1 MRMYL
6 AIIEKDI
13 KGIFTSPQVYLPLL
27 ILPVLMMIILPVALI
42 VGAAYGDNIING
54 ADKLIGMLEATRHY
68 KNEGEMLLDMGI
80 NYMFPGFYLLIPM
93 MTASIIA
100 ANSFISEKEYK
111 TFEALMYT
119 PLNVRDLF
127 VSKVLGASIIAYG
140 LALLSAVLFGLVVDI
155 GGMMLFGQWLFP
167 NLKWLI
173 MIFWVSPAI
182 IVFCVS
188 FMVLVSARANTFQEA
203 QQMAGFLVLPA
214 LLLILG
220 QSSGLFILQA
230 WMLALL
236 GLLVIVLDIFML
248 KNAMDRYTPEKL
260 L

>member
-1 MRMYL
+1 MKMYL
-6 AIIEKDI
+6 AIIEKDM
-13 KGIFTSPQVYLPLL
+13 KAIFSSPQVFLPLL
-27 ILPVLMMIILPVALI
+27 IVPVIMMIVLPLALI
-42 VGAAYGDNIING
+42 IGASFGDNVING
-54 ADKLIGMLEATRHY
+54 ADKLIGLLEATRSY

-80 NYMFPGFYLLIPM
+80 NYMFPGFYMMVPM
-93 MTASIIA
+93 MTASIVA

-127 VSKVLGASIIAYG
+127 IAKVLGASLVAYG
-140 LALLSAVLFGLVVDI
+140 LALLSAVLFGVVVDV
-155 GGMMLFGQWLFP
+155 GGMWLFGQWLFP

-173 MIFWVSPAI
+173 MIFWVSPAV

-188 FMVLVSARANTFQEA
+188 FMVLVSAKASTFQEA

-214 LLLILG
+214 LFLILG
-220 QSSGLFILQA
+220 QSSGLFILKA
-230 WMLALL
+230 WMLILL
-236 GLLVIVLDIFML
+236 GLFVVFLDVLML
-248 KNAMDRYTPEKL
+248 KSAMERYTPEKL